1 MPLYEY
7 EVKRNPSETVTG
19 VLEADSQQA
28 AVNRLREMGYHPLAV
43 AERKQDVAGNGP
55 AVRRFHKIRQRDV
68 NLFFRQLA
76 NLTNA
81 GLPLLRALNTLITE
95 TENPKMAEVMR
106 QIRAGVQKG
115 RTLAE
120 CLADHPKVFPA
131 MYPNMVRAGETGGM
145 LEEVLL
151 RIAAF
156 GEKSENLRNKVI
168 GALIYPAF
176 LVVVGFTA
184 LFVLISFVFPKLMTF
199 FDGLNAPLPVATRI
213 VMAICSFMSAWWWL
227 ILGSIAFVIF
237 AVRRYV
243 ATSRGRFQVD
253 KGLLKAPVFGPVV
266 QRVEISKFTRT
277 LGTLI
282 DNGVPILSA
291 LRIVVDTLTN
301 RALAQE
307 VDSIHDDISEGESL
321 NEALR
326 RREHFPLS
334 VVNVLAIG
342 EESGKLG
349 EACNRIADVY
359 DGEVDRAVSAMTSLL
374 EPALIIV
381 MAFFV
386 GFLVIAMLL
395 PIFNVSSY
403 IQ

>member
-7 EVKRNPSETVTG
+7 EVKRNPTETLTG
-19 VLEADSQQA
+19 VLEAESQQA
-28 AVNRLREMGYHPLAV
+28 AVNRLREMGYHPLAI
-43 AERKQDVAGNGP
+43 AERKPDIAGKGS

-131 MYPNMVRAGETGGM
+131 MYPNMVRAGEAGGM

-151 RIAAF
+151 RIASF

-176 LVVVGFTA
+176 LVVVGFIA
-184 LFVLISFVFPKLMTF
+184 LFVLLSFVFPKLMTF
-199 FDGLNAPLPVATRI
+199 FDDFNAPLPVATRI
-213 VMAICSFMSAWWWL
+213 VMAICGFMSRWWWMV
-227 ILGSIAFVIF
+227 IGSVVFVF
-237 AVRRYV
+237 VAVRQYV

-395 PIFNVSSY
+395 PIFNISTY
-403 IQ
+403 FQ